1 MKLKKTISFLLT
13 VVILLTAFAACGK
26 AKTDDTVI
34 RIGGMTGPT
43 SMGLVKALSDGG
55 DGVEFTLAGS
65 ADELTPK
72 LVQGQ
77 LDMAAVPANL
87 ASVLYNNTEGKIQV
101 LAVNTLGV
109 LYIVDKGTGITSL
122 EDLKGKTLYATGKNT
137 TPEYSLRYILT
148 SNGIDPDNDLT
159 IEWKSE
165 ATEVV
170 ATLATLE
177 SGVAMLPQPYVTV
190 AQTQIPELVSAI
202 DLTAEWNKLDNGS
215 SLVTG
220 VLVARKEFVDA
231 HPERVKEFLKSYE
244 ASIAYANANP
254 EEASVLIEQY
264 NVFKAAVAKKAIPFC
279 NLAFLSGNDM
289 KAALEGY
296 LGVLFAANPKAVGGK
311 LPDAGFYYG
320 AK

>member
-1 MKLKKTISFLLT
+1 MKFKKSFSLLLA
-13 VVILLTAFAACGK
+13 VIILITAFAACGK
-26 AKTDDTVI
+26 TNTDNTVI

-55 DGVEFTLAGS
+55 EGVEFTLAGS

-87 ASVLYNNTEGKIQV
+87 ASVLYNNTEGKIVV

-122 EDLKGKTLYATGKNT
+122 EDLKGKTLYATGKGT

-165 ATEVV
+165 AAEVV
-170 ATLATLE
+170 ATLSTLE
-177 SGVAMLPQPYVTV
+177 NGVAMLPQPYVTV

-231 HPERVKEFLKSYE
+231 HPERVKDFLKAYE
-244 ASIAYANANP
+244 GSIAYANENP
-254 EEASVLIEQY
+254 EEAAALVEQY
-264 NVFKAAVAKKAIPFC
+264 NIFKAAVAKKAIPFC
-279 NLAFLSGNDM
+279 NLKFLAGADM
-289 KAALEGY
+289 KSALEGY
-296 LGVLFAANPKAVGGK
+296 LQVLYDANPKAVGGK
-311 LPDAGFYYG
+311 LPDAGFYYE